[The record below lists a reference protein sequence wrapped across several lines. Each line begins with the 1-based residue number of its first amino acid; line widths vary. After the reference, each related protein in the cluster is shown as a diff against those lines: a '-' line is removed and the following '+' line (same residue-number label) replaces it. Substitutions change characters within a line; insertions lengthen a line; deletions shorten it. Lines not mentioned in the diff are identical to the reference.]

1 MVKPKKN
8 DHLHSV
14 DNFTVALKLQRVPR
28 KHFQFSINIFVV
40 SYRYIHFWE
49 SCFFFHLFY
58 FACVLFWQIVYV
70 APMKALAAEMTAN
83 FGNKLQPLGIVVR
96 ELTGDMQLT
105 KKEIQ
110 ETQVQCKDSMSST
123 QPINFYLNF
132 PGRLAQLLVV
142 FPVEKCVLKS
152 QQ

>member
-1 MVKPKKN
+1 M
-8 DHLHSV
+8 
-14 DNFTVALKLQRVPR
+14 
-28 KHFQFSINIFVV
+28 
-40 SYRYIHFWE
+40 
-49 SCFFFHLFY
+49 
-58 FACVLFWQIVYV
+58 YV

-110 ETQVQCKDSMSST
+110 ETQVQCKGSMSSI
-123 QPINFYLNF
+123 QPMNFYLNF

-142 FPVEKCVLKS
+142 FPADKYVLKVS
-152 QQ
+152 NRMTRKMCEIC

>member
-1 MVKPKKN
+1 
-8 DHLHSV
+8 
-14 DNFTVALKLQRVPR
+14 
-28 KHFQFSINIFVV
+28 
-40 SYRYIHFWE
+40 
-49 SCFFFHLFY
+49 
-58 FACVLFWQIVYV
+58 
-70 APMKALAAEMTAN
+70 MKALAAEMTAN
-83 FGNKLQPLGIVVR
+83 FANKLQPLGIVVR

>member
-1 MVKPKKN
+1 MVKPKKL
-8 DHLHSV
+8 DHLLLVCNFSFKAGKCSSEAFSV
-14 DNFTVALKLQRVPR
+14 FYKYFCRFLPLFMFWGKLGV
-28 KHFQFSINIFVV
+28 FFSVV
-40 SYRYIHFWE
+40 
-49 SCFFFHLFY
+49 LFCM
-58 FACVLFWQIVYV
+58 FFWQIVYV
-70 APMKALAAEMTAN
+70 APVKALAAEMTAN